1 MSRTVRADVGDIQR
15 EFGRRVEWYR
25 IKSGWSRH
33 DLALKSGVDA
43 STLWRIETGRSEA
56 LPPTIRKIAD
66 AFREAKE
73 AGYEEL
79 IAWSSDGTYHASQK
93 PTRPNNVSQLPNA
106 TIAQGM
112 DCIDELSP
120 GAQRPVRAVIRLLT
134 GFDEAE
140 QRAWAEEQIRK
151 LSGM

>member
-1 MSRTVRADVGDIQR
+1 MTNNAPPYYTAMVRC
-15 EFGRRVEWYR
+15 WY
-25 IKSGWSRH
+25 WQ
-33 DLALKSGVDA
+33 V
-43 STLWRIETGRSEA
+43 
-56 LPPTIRKIAD
+56 
-66 AFREAKE
+66 
-73 AGYEEL
+73 
-79 IAWSSDGTYHASQK
+79 
-93 PTRPNNVSQLPNA
+93 
-106 TIAQGM
+106 M